1 MSASTLA
8 GVLRP
13 VRRGVLAAVRTART
27 RLGHLA
33 TLLARERRS
42 LGIQMPLS
50 RRLWLWRHGFTSRSH
65 ALFDVTPATRRD
77 YLSDLQH
84 ERANDIGSQWDA
96 VVNNKLTFQLLFGAF
111 PDRLP
116 DLYGVVYGGRVYR
129 DYPGVVAP
137 PHAGDQRASDP
148 VEATADGGVGGTGAV
163 PGDDATAGEWVAAAL
178 DAAGTLV
185 CKPVY
190 GSGGRDVLV
199 CRRTADGY
207 HVNGDRHSR
216 SAFVD
221 RVCALDCALVTAY
234 VEQADYAAR
243 LFPDAANT
251 LRVLTLWDPETDE
264 PFVAG
269 VVQRI
274 GTRRSAPVDNW
285 SRGGLSAAVR
295 EDGTLSAGAQWRSDR
310 GVVRWYESHPDTG
323 AQIEGTAVPDWPE
336 IRSGVL
342 ELARTVPYLPR
353 VGWDVL
359 PTGDGEFVVFEANA
373 HAATRTV
380 QVHRPLL
387 RDPRV
392 RRFYEHHDC
401 L

>member
-13 VRRGVLAAVRTART
+13 VRRRVLAAARAGRT
-27 RLGHLA
+27 RLGYLA

-42 LGIQMPLS
+42 RGRQLPLS

-84 ERANDIGSQWDA
+84 ERANELGSRWDT
-96 VVNNKLTFQLLFGAF
+96 VVNNKLLFQLLFGAH

-116 DLYGVVYGGRVYR
+116 DLYGVVHGGRVYR
-129 DYPGVVAP
+129 DYPGVVPP
-137 PHAGDQRASDP
+137 PHADGGRSDDAAATDGGADTS
-148 VEATADGGVGGTGAV
+148 ERATASPDS
-163 PGDDATAGEWVAAAL
+163 DAGEWLAAAL

-207 HVNGDRHSR
+207 RVNGNRHSR

-221 RVCALDCALVTAY
+221 RVRAFDGVLVTEY

-251 LRVLTLWDPETDE
+251 LRVLTLWDPETDD

-285 SRGGLSAAVR
+285 SRGGLSAEVR
-295 EDGTLSAGAQWRSDR
+295 EDGTLSAGAQWLPDR
-310 GVVRWYESHPDTG
+310 GVVRWFDSHPDSG
-323 AQIEGTAVPDWPE
+323 VQIEGTAVPDWPA

-342 ELARTVPYLPR
+342 ELARTVPSLPR

-359 PTGDGEFVVFEANA
+359 PTGDGAFVVFEANA
-373 HAATRTV
+373 HAATRTI